1 MELKWGRWCGL
12 ASGLWQV
19 CRVKMI
25 VRVRNKIYG
34 GLSVSRTRVGN
45 IGGVEKEEKA
55 KSVVQVMNANRGK
68 NNEVWSVGRYVK
80 IRNEELGMSS
90 QQGKGYTGAGLARRS
105 PEVVN
110 PGAPE
115 DPETTPL

>member
-1 MELKWGRWCGL
+1 MGEVVWARFGAL
-12 ASGLWQV
+12 A
-19 CRVKMI
+19 
-25 VRVRNKIYG
+25 
-34 GLSVSRTRVGN
+34 GLSSQNDSQSAEQDLRRTERFARVGN
-45 IGGVEKEEKA
+45 IGEVEKEEKA

-68 NNEVWSVGRYVK
+68 DNEVWSVGRYVK

-90 QQGKGYTGAGLARRS
+90 QQGKGYTGAGLARRR